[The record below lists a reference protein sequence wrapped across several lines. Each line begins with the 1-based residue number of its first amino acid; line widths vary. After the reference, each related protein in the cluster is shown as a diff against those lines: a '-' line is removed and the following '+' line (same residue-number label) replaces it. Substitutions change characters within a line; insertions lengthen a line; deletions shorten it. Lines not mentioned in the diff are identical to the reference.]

1 MMTDDTKI
9 KRAVVTIKIIGVGGG
24 GNSVIE
30 RIAEGNELDVEL
42 IAINTDAK
50 QLAYMEEA
58 GVKTLA
64 IGRELTKGLGTGG
77 VADLGEAAAKGD
89 EAKIKEVLKGADLV
103 FVTASMGGGAGTGA
117 ASVVAKI
124 AKDMGILTVG
134 VVTVP
139 FSFEGARKKRIANEG
154 IAKMQGNLDALIV
167 VHNDNLMKLPENKHM
182 TLVNAFKAADDI
194 LRQAI
199 NCIAELILTTG
210 EINVDFADL
219 TSTFRQSQSG
229 DALLGIGESQ
239 RSAIEAVQK
248 AVESPLVEKS
258 LTGARGLIL
267 NLSGSERMT
276 LDDVGE
282 ATNYIRENTHP
293 DVNIILGTV
302 IDSSMGQTIRA
313 TIIATDFVDGV
324 VMKAQRMEAPES
336 KLKTESIASL
346 EPPSFMKQP
355 TEKVPAFASRSD
367 FTLPKFDPFHP
378 KK

>member
-50 QLAYMEEA
+50 HLAYMEEA
-58 GVKTLA
+58 GVKALA

-117 ASVVAKI
+117 APVVAKI

-182 TLVNAFKAADDI
+182 TLVNAFKAADDV

-219 TSTFRQSQSG
+219 TSIFRQSQSG

-282 ATNYIRENTHP
+282 ATNYIRENTDP

-346 EPPSFMKQP
+346 EPPAFMKQP
-355 TEKVPAFASRSD
+355 TEKVPSFSSRSD